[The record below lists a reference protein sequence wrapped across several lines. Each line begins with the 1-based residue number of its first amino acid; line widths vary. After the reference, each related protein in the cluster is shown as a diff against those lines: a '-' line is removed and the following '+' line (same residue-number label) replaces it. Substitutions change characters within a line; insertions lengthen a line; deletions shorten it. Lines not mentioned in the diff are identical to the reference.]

1 MDEWEQVTES
11 RWGVIYV
18 ALKTEKVYFDFEI
31 FGEGEG
37 LLAYRPVAFFRIT
50 AGMTIGL
57 SESGASRTLRELGEA
72 KTAYALLTDRLEDV
86 RKTDVFQVHIHPD
99 YEWYSGQ

>member
-1 MDEWEQVTES
+1 MGKIRYNSLTFYLRQ
-11 RWGVIYV
+11 RG
-18 ALKTEKVYFDFEI
+18 
-31 FGEGEG
+31 G
-37 LLAYRPVAFFRIT
+37 T
-50 AGMTIGL
+50 AGARIIDAPDKMVDVAQ
-57 SESGASRTLRELGEA
+57 GASRTLRELGEA